1 MLMPVVGSVHEEEE
15 ALVDVVEVVVVQV
28 MAVLGAVYLWH
39 ETRANTPISNAK
51 NGKRLTAPLSLTSRM
66 PIRSSLI
73 AISLPEGADYISS
86 RLAKNLVRFCRS
98 RRIADADSIC
108 GFFSRQLHVWPLG

>member
-39 ETRANTPISNAK
+39 ETRANTPISNAQ

-73 AISLPEGADYISS
+73 AISLS
-86 RLAKNLVRFCRS
+86 
-98 RRIADADSIC
+98 
-108 GFFSRQLHVWPLG
+108 